1 MKNRNMQDI
10 PGQVRQFYNQ
20 IGWSMQSDGFYQNA
34 RYEDLRAVSAEYIHH
49 CHLRVNRHLPASG
62 MYLLDA
68 GCGPIQY
75 PEYLTYS
82 ENYKYRLCV
91 DISMVALQEAR
102 KRVGEHGLFVV
113 ADVSQLPFSDEA
125 VDGAV
130 TLHTFHHLPLE
141 NQVSAYREIFRLLKP
156 AGKAVVVNGWTD
168 PFLMKITSG
177 LVHLVERVG
186 IRIARRRGKPVPTK
200 KDAEKN
206 EQKTAT
212 GTFIAKMNPRW
223 LKTQIGKSIP
233 YKIYCWRSV
242 NVRFLRAIIHEKTAG
257 KLLLKILFLKEEILP
272 GLFGRIGQYP
282 LIVLTKEEH
291 HG

>member
-1 MKNRNMQDI
+1 MSEQDI
-10 PGQVRQFYNQ
+10 PVQVRQFYNQ

-34 RYEDLRAVSAEYIHH
+34 RYEDLRAVSAEYIHR
-49 CHLRVNRHLPASG
+49 CHLRVNRHLPG
-62 MYLLDA
+62 QGRYLLDA

-82 ENYKYRLCV
+82 QNYQYRLCV
-91 DISMVALQEAR
+91 DVSMVALQEAR

-113 ADVSQLPFSDEA
+113 ADVSQLPFSNES

-141 NQVSAYREIFRLLKP
+141 NQAGAYHEIYRLLKP

-168 PFLMKITSG
+168 PFLMRITSG
-177 LVHLVERVG
+177 LVHLVERLG
-186 IRIARRRGKPVPTK
+186 IRIARRRGKPVPEK
-200 KDAEKN
+200 MDAGKN
-206 EQKTAT
+206 QPETAT

-233 YKIYCWRSV
+233 HKIYCWRSV
-242 NVRFLRAIIHEKTAG
+242 NVRFLRALIHEKTAG
-257 KLLLKILFLKEEILP
+257 KLLLKILFLKEELLP

-282 LIVLTKEEH
+282 LIVLSKEEH